1 MKSNKGDLRKRGMI
15 EDIDV
20 EVMFKLSLDELL
32 KFINSSVAV
41 ERTSSIRVL
50 SLKGYTLDE
59 KVVELLLER
68 LMIEKSLYTK
78 IEIGTF
84 LEKGNVNVAEK
95 MINYLGKIGNNQYKS
110 LPDKVSKKISY
121 PLPRDIIS
129 RSLGRMNI
137 EILPKLLAVLESRD
151 EEKISEVIDAIGF
164 LIFYNEKSISIEIFN
179 TIIKTME
186 IYSENELIIW
196 KCTTC
201 LSAFP
206 LIETVYKLN
215 VILDS
220 NNNEIIRTEARRSLN
235 IISDKL
241 NKNIENYV

>member
-1 MKSNKGDLRKRGMI
+1 MKSNKEDLRKRGMI

-32 KFINSSVAV
+32 KFINSSVAL

-78 IEIGTF
+78 IEICTF

-110 LPDKVSKKISY
+110 LPDKISKKISY
-121 PLPRDIIS
+121 PLPRDIIA

-137 EILPKLLAVLESRD
+137 GVLPKLLDVLKSKD

-164 LIFYNEKSISIEIFN
+164 LIFYNQEVVSIELVNI
-179 TIIKTME
+179 IIKTMDR
-186 IYSENELIIW
+186 YSQNELILW
-196 KCTTC
+196 KCTIC
-201 LSAFP
+201 LSAFSLKETADILSRILAESHNE
-206 LIETVYKLN
+206 LISK
-215 VILDS
+215 
-220 NNNEIIRTEARRSLN
+220 EANRSLKILSTKIN
-235 IISDKL
+235 
-241 NKNIENYV
+241 